1 MKKYF
6 GLALVALVGLAAPTQ
21 AQQGR
26 GDTELQLQG
35 SLNVGGDA
43 GESGSV
49 SALLGRF
56 FTDYQE
62 FGLNVSGS
70 YSTDGGGFNGSGGP
84 FYRYNF
90 STGKVVPY
98 LGLAVGSSFGHAFSG
113 ISTTTLFTG
122 EGGVRYFVDRHTAF
136 TVTATKVYLVKSKE
150 FDKSVA
156 ISFGFSHLWGK

>member
-6 GLALVALVGLAAPTQ
+6 GLALVALIGLAAPTL

-35 SLNVGGDA
+35 SLFVGGDQ
-43 GESGSV
+43 GESGGV

-62 FGLNVSGS
+62 VGLNVSGS
-70 YSTDGGGFNGSGGP
+70 YTSNGGGFAGTGGP
-84 FYRYNF
+84 YYRYNF

-98 LGLAVGSSFGHAFSG
+98 LGIAVESSFGHAFG
-113 ISTTTLFTG
+113 DIGTTTLLSG

-136 TVTATKVYLVKSKE
+136 TVSANKSYLVKSKE
-150 FDKSVA
+150 FDKSVS
-156 ISFGFSHLWGK
+156 IQFGFSHLWGK

>member
-6 GLALVALVGLAAPTQ
+6 GLALFALAGLAAPAL

-35 SLNVGGDA
+35 SLFVGGDQ
-43 GESGSV
+43 GESGGV
-49 SALLGRF
+49 SALMGRF

-70 YSTDGGGFNGSGGP
+70 YSSDGGGFNGSGGP

-98 LGLAVGSSFGHAFSG
+98 LGLAVESSFGNAFG
-113 ISTTTLFTG
+113 GAGTTTLFTG

-136 TVTATKVYLVKSKE
+136 TVSATKLYLVKSKE
-150 FDKSVA
+150 FDKS
-156 ISFGFSHLWGK
+156 ISIQFGFSHLWGK